1 MIFLLI
7 LTFLDYSI
15 PNREY
20 KVNLLLEKR
29 WVDFGNDS
37 LSSEFIRELE
47 NVNSID
53 ELYLLDSL
61 FLSKVLYS
69 KSDFVESRLIN
80 LVRSNEEFIHTSLS
94 DNYSRRG
101 ISDLKNNNEERGVRE
116 LNFSFELDPS
126 RKSIPIILIKYYFPN
141 WRKVLINLKKYFSTY
156 EFLNNKVSIIINIL
170 YFIII
175 FLGVVYI
182 AIIISGFFKTVPF
195 LSEWVRQ
202 RMKISSLW
210 IPAIIFALFV
220 WLPVLM
226 FIVIIAG
233 ISIIKLTKRAYIK
246 LAIISFITPFLIAY
260 TNSIKTNFSNNS
272 SVYLSYKARYDPY
285 NFSVDELKFP
295 YAYAVKGI
303 ELAESAEFAEAESLF
318 QKGYDNN
325 ESLIFMVNLASLNF
339 SKENYGEALDLSKRI
354 VNIDPENPIA
364 NLILATIYLDR
375 LDFEEVTMYIE
386 RATRSGPEYA
396 ERELP
401 IFQYPPDKWLIGKIF
416 KASGMGNFIIG
427 SKLYIFFILG
437 IFFVVLSLIKRLKDD
452 FCPICNRILINRV
465 KIENEKICDVCA
477 LQLSMT
483 DSKSIRERL
492 KRYIRRR
499 AYRIKLIKYLIMNLI
514 FPGSAHLYKSKWFLG
529 IILLF
534 LGAIFLFVY
543 AGPFYSEYEVTHQ
556 FEMSNL
562 GYIFIYLLVIYYILL
577 IFLTWRLTTDG
588 NRR

>member
-7 LTFLDYSI
+7 FSFSGYNIS
-15 PNREY
+15 NREY
-20 KVNLLLEKR
+20 KVNLLLEKN
-29 WVDFGNDS
+29 WVNFGIDS
-37 LSSEFIRELE
+37 LSSEFTRELE

-53 ELYLLDSL
+53 ELHLLDSL
-61 FLSKVLYS
+61 FLSKGLYS
-69 KSDFVESRLIN
+69 KSDFVELKLIK
-80 LVRSNEEFIHTSLS
+80 LVKSNEKFIHTSLS
-94 DNYSRRG
+94 NNYSRMG
-101 ISDLKNNNEERGVRE
+101 ISDLKNNDSERGVRK
-116 LNFSFELDPS
+116 LNFSFKLDPS
-126 RKSIPIILIKYYFPN
+126 RKSIPIVLIKYYFPN
-141 WRKVLINLKKYFSTY
+141 WQKVLNNLKKYFSTY
-156 EFLNNKVSIIINIL
+156 AFLNNRVSIIINII

-175 FLGVVYI
+175 FLGVIYI

-220 WLPVLM
+220 WLPVLI

-233 ISIIKLTKRAYIK
+233 ISLIKLTKRAYIK
-246 LAIISFITPFLIAY
+246 LAIISFIIPFLIAY
-260 TNSIKTNFSNNS
+260 TNSIKTNFSDNS

-285 NFSVDELKFP
+285 NFSVVELRFP

-303 ELAESAEFAEAESLF
+303 ELAKSAESIRAESLF

-325 ESLIFMVNLASLNF
+325 GSLIFLVNLSSLNF
-339 SKENYGEALDLSKRI
+339 SQKNYSEALDLSEKI

-401 IFQYPPDKWLIGKIF
+401 IYQYPPDKWLIGQIF
-416 KASGMGNFIIG
+416 KASGMGKFIIR
-427 SKLYIFFILG
+427 SKMYIFFILG
-437 IFFVVLSLIKRLKDD
+437 IFFVVLSLIKRLKDE
-452 FCPICNRILINRV
+452 FCPICNRVLINRV
-465 KIENEKICDVCA
+465 KIEDEKLCDVCA

-499 AYRIKLIKYLIMNLI
+499 TYRLKLIKYFIMNLI
-514 FPGSAHLYKSKWFLG
+514 LPGSAHLYKRQWFLG
-529 IILLF
+529 ISLLLLGSILLF
-534 LGAIFLFVY
+534 IY
-543 AGPFYSEYEVTHQ
+543 AGPFYSEHEVFQQ
-556 FEMSNL
+556 FEMPNL
-562 GYIFIYLLVIYYILL
+562 GYIFIYLLVIYYILVM
-577 IFLTWRLTTDG
+577 FLTWRLTIDG
-588 NRR
+588 DRR